1 MPSLKT
7 PSPEPKTSDQITSS
21 IDHIMSSPQVTSS
34 DVPSVE
40 LHTGNAASDS
50 LIEHK
55 HKDEVQED
63 QVASKDEVV
72 QKILELSQSDEPC
85 EEVSNSVGKDEPV
98 ELDTIR
104 INPIVFDNNHI
115 ALPNNGNRDNS
126 NDNNEIISDDNTGS
140 TVSPVNEVSG
150 KKNENAEL
158 SEELEDQAGENCEE
172 VVVENKENCTIS
184 HDEQSDE
191 NAVKSDLEPNGNE
204 INTHSSY
211 ILLKDSDVEKQQ
223 SDVVDEEQKSEDLDK
238 VSVVKESD
246 KNGENDQTSVEIEDK
261 EKIAAETEKVIVSSA
276 ENKENCE
283 IETETVQDNSQ
294 SEVPDHNI
302 TAKPDNVTPSCSDN
316 EVAAEEDTKN
326 NEVELAQNDIV
337 DNSLKVIIPKVDNN
351 EEIKES
357 VDDKTSLNSAN
368 SHENSLK
375 PDDKDLERVG
385 FLSIFFSIV
394 QPFLRNVINRSFAKY
409 HVELKGITRIVY
421 AIIIHT
427 NCITLIN
434 RTFSI
439 SLSLHHCNSYT

>member
-1 MPSLKT
+1 MPSLNT

-21 IDHIMSSPQVTSS
+21 VDHITSSPQVTPS

-40 LHTGNAASDS
+40 LHTDNAASDS
-50 LIEHK
+50 QIEHK
-55 HKDEVQED
+55 HKDEVKED

-85 EEVSNSVGKDEPV
+85 EEVSNYVGEEEPV

-115 ALPNNGNRDNS
+115 ALPNNGDSENS
-126 NDNNEIISDDNTGS
+126 NDNNEIISNDNTES
-140 TVSPVNEVSG
+140 TVSPVNEVSY
-150 KKNENAEL
+150 KTVENVEL

-172 VVVENKENCTIS
+172 VVVENKENCTVS
-184 HDEQSDE
+184 HDERSDE

-211 ILLKDSDVEKQQ
+211 ILLNDSDVENKQ

-238 VSVVKESD
+238 ISVVKESN

-261 EKIAAETEKVIVSSA
+261 ENIAAETEKVIVSSA
-276 ENKENCE
+276 EDKENCE

-302 TAKPDNVTPSCSDN
+302 AAKLDNVTPICSDN
-316 EVAAEEDTKN
+316 KDGAEEDTKN
-326 NEVELAQNDIV
+326 NEVELAQNEIV

-351 EEIKES
+351 EETKES
-357 VDDKTSLNSAN
+357 VDDKTSLNSTN

-385 FLSIFFSIV
+385 FLSIFF
-394 QPFLRNVINRSFAKY
+394 QLFNHFL
-409 HVELKGITRIVY
+409 EM
-421 AIIIHT
+421 
-427 NCITLIN
+427 
-434 RTFSI
+434 
-439 SLSLHHCNSYT
+439 